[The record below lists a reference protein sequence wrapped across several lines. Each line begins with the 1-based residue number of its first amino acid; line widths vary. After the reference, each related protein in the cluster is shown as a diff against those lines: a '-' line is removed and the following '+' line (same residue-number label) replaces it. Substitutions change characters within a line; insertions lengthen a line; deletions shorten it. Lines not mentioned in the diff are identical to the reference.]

1 MALNINT
8 NIGALGAATAASS
21 ANRAME
27 SAMERLSTGL
37 RINTAAD
44 DAAGMAISS
53 RMEAQIRGLNQAIRN
68 AADGQ
73 SLIDTT
79 EGAHNEVTDHI
90 GERFAIRAGPA
101 PDQAQPRPGEGF
113 EARHDRVFIADIKAG
128 GRRRRAE

>member
-8 NIGALGAATAASS
+8 NIGALGAAASAAA
-21 ANRAME
+21 ANRTME

-68 AADGQ
+68 AAAGQ
-73 SLIDTT
+73 ALIGTT
-79 EGAHNEVTDHI
+79 EGATMT
-90 GERFAIRAGPA
+90 RLTRARQALKRLIAPA
-101 PDQAQPRPGEGF
+101 GRNAGRP
-113 EARHDRVFIADIKAG
+113 
-128 GRRRRAE
+128 